1 MSLLKESNKKIKS
14 ENKLSKLDMMRS
26 LETFQNLDTNKQ
38 KAFYLC
44 QCNKN
49 AIKAFRYSI

>member
-1 MSLLKESNKKIKS
+1 MSSLKENNKTIKS
-14 ENKLSKLDMMRS
+14 ENNFNKHDMMRS

-49 AIKAFRYSI
+49 AIKAFKSV